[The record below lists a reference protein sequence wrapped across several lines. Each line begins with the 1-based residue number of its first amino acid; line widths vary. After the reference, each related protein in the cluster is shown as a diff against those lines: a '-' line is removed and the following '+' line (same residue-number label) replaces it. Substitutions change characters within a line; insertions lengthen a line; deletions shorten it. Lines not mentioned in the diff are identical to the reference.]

1 MALDYLCSV
10 RIAIVNGPNLNLL
23 GTREPSVYGH
33 RSFEDYLQ
41 ELRAAFSEVEMVY
54 FQSNIEGELIDFL
67 QQFSGEGI
75 VLNAGGYSHTS
86 VAIADCVKAIS
97 VPVISVHISNIYA
110 REEVRHHDL
119 LAAYSLG
126 QIRGLGL
133 TGYELAVRR
142 LLQA

>member
-1 MALDYLCSV
+1 MALDYLCPV

-23 GTREPSVYGH
+23 GTREPSVYGN

-41 ELRAAFSEVEMVY
+41 ELRAAFSGVELVY

-110 REEVRHHDL
+110 REGIRHHDL

-126 QIRGLGL
+126 QICGLGL
-133 TGYELAVRR
+133 MGYELALRR

>member
-1 MALDYLCSV
+1 MALDYLCPV

-23 GTREPSVYGH
+23 GTREPLVYGN
-33 RSFEDYLQ
+33 RSFEDYLL
-41 ELRAAFSEVEMVY
+41 ELRAAFPELELVY
-54 FQSNIEGELIDFL
+54 FQSNIEGELIDFM

-126 QIRGLGL
+126 QISGLGL
-133 TGYELAVRR
+133 MGYELAVRR
-142 LLQA
+142 LVQA

>member
-1 MALDYLCSV
+1 MALDYLCPV

-23 GTREPSVYGH
+23 GTREPLVYGN
-33 RSFEDYLQ
+33 RSFEDYLL
-41 ELRAAFSEVEMVY
+41 ELRAAFPELELVY
-54 FQSNIEGELIDFL
+54 FQSNIEGELIDFM

-110 REEVRHHDL
+110 REEIRHHDL

-126 QIRGLGL
+126 QISGLGL
-133 TGYELAVRR
+133 VGYEFAVRR
-142 LLQA
+142 LVQA

>member
-41 ELRAAFSEVEMVY
+41 ELRADFSQVELVY

-67 QQFSGEGI
+67 QQFSGQGI

-86 VAIADCVKAIS
+86 VAIADCVKAIA

-110 REEVRHHDL
+110 REDVRHHDL

-126 QIRGLGL
+126 QISGLGL

>member
-23 GTREPSVYGH
+23 GTREPTVYGH

-41 ELRAAFSEVEMVY
+41 ELRAAFSEVELVY

-67 QQFSGEGI
+67 QQFSGKGI

-97 VPVISVHISNIYA
+97 VPVISLHISNIYA

-119 LAAYSLG
+119 LAAYSMG
-126 QIRGLGL
+126 QISGLGL

>member
-1 MALDYLCSV
+1 MALDYLCFV

-41 ELRAAFSEVEMVY
+41 ELRESFSEVELVY

-126 QIRGLGL
+126 QISGLGL

>member
-1 MALDYLCSV
+1 MALDYLCPV

-23 GTREPSVYGH
+23 GTREPTVYGH

-41 ELRAAFSEVEMVY
+41 ELRAAFFEVELVY

-110 REEVRHHDL
+110 REEIRHHDL

-126 QIRGLGL
+126 QISGLGL
-133 TGYELAVRR
+133 MGYELAVRR

>member
-1 MALDYLCSV
+1 MALDYLCPV

-41 ELRAAFSEVEMVY
+41 ELREAFSEVELVY

-110 REEVRHHDL
+110 REEIRHHDL

-126 QIRGLGL
+126 QISGLGL
-133 TGYELAVRR
+133 MGYELAVRR

>member
-23 GTREPSVYGH
+23 GTREPSVYGN

-41 ELRAAFSEVEMVY
+41 ELRAAFSDVELVY

-126 QIRGLGL
+126 QISGLGL
-133 TGYELAVRR
+133 VGYDLAVRR

>member
-1 MALDYLCSV
+1 MALNYLCPV

-23 GTREPSVYGH
+23 GTREPSVYGN

-41 ELRAAFSEVEMVY
+41 ELREAFSGVELVY

-110 REEVRHHDL
+110 REEIRHHDL

-126 QIRGLGL
+126 QISGLGL
-133 TGYELAVRR
+133 RGYELAVRR

>member
-1 MALDYLCSV
+1 MALDYLCLV

-23 GTREPSVYGH
+23 GTREPSVYGN

-41 ELRAAFSEVEMVY
+41 ELREAFSGVELVY

-110 REEVRHHDL
+110 REEIRHHDL

-126 QIRGLGL
+126 QISGLGL
-133 TGYELAVRR
+133 VGYELAVRR

>member
-1 MALDYLCSV
+1 MALDYLCPV

-33 RSFEDYLQ
+33 RSFEDYLL
-41 ELRAAFSEVEMVY
+41 ELREAFPELELVY

-97 VPVISVHISNIYA
+97 VPVVSVHISNIYA

-126 QIRGLGL
+126 QISGLGL